1 MSVRDFSIPFV
12 VFPDGERFPML
23 VDATGSPNWYS
34 TLFATTQLRNSSQA
48 ANTIHAALS
57 SVRHLF
63 TWAEQ
68 NAIDIE
74 ERFASREYLTFGE
87 IEALSAHAQKRVSE
101 TEQGAGVV
109 IQMHVSPNRVG
120 ARFNSP
126 VKRVSSKTQYNRLSY
141 MAEYLEWFA
150 IYVLERESRN
160 VDADTLKAIKLMSSR
175 IHSKRTRRK
184 KSIVNA
190 KKGLSKEGQFELRNA
205 TRVGSGKNPFTGAV
219 QSRNEL
225 IVNLFAL
232 GLRSGE
238 LLALQVPDFDFQK
251 NEVLVAR
258 RHDDKSDPRAR
269 QPVAKT
275 RDRVLPMTEALSRK
289 VYEYVMAVRRIF
301 PAAKRHK
308 FLLVTHQAGPYQGA
322 PLSAKGLGKIFR
334 VIKSVSS
341 DALKDL
347 SPHVLRHT
355 ANDELSELM
364 DEAHVKPAD
373 EEKMRSYMMG
383 WREGSGTAA
392 TYIRRHTQKKAREA
406 SLKLQ
411 QRIGGNNDSEK

>member
-1 MSVRDFSIPFV
+1 MSVHDFSIPFV

-23 VDATGSPNWYS
+23 VDAMGCPNWYS
-34 TLFATTQLRNSSQA
+34 TLFATTQIRNASQA

-63 TWAEQ
+63 TWAAQ
-68 NAIDIE
+68 KAVDIE
-74 ERFASREYLTFGE
+74 ARFASREFLTFGE
-87 IEALSAHAQKRVSE
+87 IEALAAHAQRRASE
-101 TEQGAGVV
+101 KEQDAGAV
-109 IQMHVSPNRVG
+109 IQLHVSPNRVG
-120 ARFNSP
+120 ARFKPP
-126 VKRVSSKTQYNRLSY
+126 VRRVSPKTQYDRLSY

-150 IYVLERESRN
+150 IYVLERESRS
-160 VDADTLKAIKLMSSR
+160 VDADALKAIKLMGNR
-175 IHSKRTRRK
+175 IRAKRPRRN

-190 KKGLSKEGQFELRNA
+190 KKGLSKESQTELREI
-205 TRVGSGKNPFTGAV
+205 TRIGSDKNPFTVAV

-225 IVNLFAL
+225 IIQLFSL

-238 LLALQVPDFDFQK
+238 LLALQVADFDFQK

-275 RDRVLPMTEALSRK
+275 RDRLLPMTESLSRK
-289 VYEYVMAVRRIF
+289 VYGYVMEVRRNF
-301 PAAKRHK
+301 PAARRHK
-308 FLLVTHQAGPYQGA
+308 FLLVTHQVGPYQGA
-322 PLSAKGLGKIFR
+322 PLSAKGLGKIFS
-334 VIKSVSS
+334 VIKSANS
-341 DALKDL
+341 DALKGL

-355 ANDELSELM
+355 ANNELSELM
-364 DEAHVKPAD
+364 DEAHVKTAD

-392 TYIRRHTQKKAREA
+392 TYTRRHTQEKAREA

-411 QRIGGNNDSEK
+411 QRIGGRNDPE

>member
-1 MSVRDFSIPFV
+1 MSQHDFSIPFV

-23 VDATGSPNWYS
+23 LDAMGSPNWYS
-34 TLFATTQLRNSSQA
+34 TLFATTQIRNASLA

-57 SVRHLF
+57 SVRHLL

-68 NAIDIE
+68 KAIDIE
-74 ERFASREYLTFGE
+74 ARFASREFLTVGE
-87 IEALSAHAQKRVSE
+87 IEALTAHAQRLASE
-101 TEQGAGVV
+101 KEQDAGAV
-109 IQMHVSPNRVG
+109 IQLNVSPNRVG
-120 ARFNSP
+120 LRFNSP
-126 VKRVSSKTQYNRLSY
+126 VKRVSLKTQYNRLSY

-160 VDADTLKAIKLMSSR
+160 VDANTLKAIKLMGDR
-175 IHSKRTRRK
+175 IRAKRPRKK

-190 KKGLSKEGQFELRNA
+190 KKGLSKEGQTELRNI
-205 TRVGSGKNPFTGAV
+205 TRVGSDKNPFTDAV

-225 IVNLFAL
+225 IVHLFAL

-238 LLALQVPDFDFQK
+238 LLALQVSDFDFQK

-275 RDRVLPMTEALSRK
+275 RDRLLPMTESLSRK
-289 VYEYVMAVRRIF
+289 VYEYVMNVRRSF
-301 PAAKRHK
+301 PAARRHK

-322 PLSAKGLGKIFR
+322 PLSAKGLGKIFS
-334 VIKSVSS
+334 VIKSANS
-341 DALKDL
+341 DALKGL

-364 DEAHVKPAD
+364 DEAQVKSAD
-373 EEKMRSYMMG
+373 EEKIRSYMMG

-392 TYIRRHTQKKAREA
+392 TYTRRHTQKKAREA

-411 QRIGGNNDSEK
+411 QRIGGKNDSE